1 MDALDASLI
10 APLVDVPG
18 QWVVYLNYIG
28 SPLIV
33 VAAIVTTAAAVA
45 TSCEST
51 PTAPSVADVAGTS
64 NGSVCTPPTRAIAC
78 YLDLTISQ
86 TGSTLSGRYV
96 TAASLGTVTGN
107 VVGTTVS
114 MSMLATNPPFAAG
127 TTWSADVTVRGDEM
141 AGTGS
146 DGHRITATRTRR

>member
-10 APLVDVPG
+10 AQPADAPG
-18 QWVVYLNYIG
+18 QWVVCLNSIG
-28 SPLIV
+28 RPLIV
-33 VAAIVTTAAAVA
+33 VAAIVTAAAVA
-45 TSCEST
+45 TSCDST
-51 PTAPSVADVAGTS
+51 PTAPSVADVAGTW
-64 NGSVCTPPTRAIAC
+64 NGSECNPPTRAIAC

-96 TAASLGTVTGN
+96 TAAHLGTVTGN

-127 TTWSADVTVRGDEM
+127 TTWSANVTVRGDEM
-141 AGTGS
+141 AGTRG